1 MGENKMLYQLNLK
14 GFAPAYYYDATEAT
28 QKYLYVKKY
37 FPHCSL
43 RKISYQKML
52 YKVYLK

>member
-1 MGENKMLYQLNLK
+1 MYQLNLP
-14 GFAPAYYYDATEAT
+14 GFSPAYYYNAMEAM

-37 FPHCSL
+37 FPRCSL

-52 YKVYLK
+52 AKIYCK